1 MLKTLDG
8 NYGRGIRSET
18 RLPYL
23 EENNL
28 GPRAVIWDCCCPCCR
43 PGMASVLEEEH
54 IAGVRELLGA
64 VAANPHVP
72 AAHKDHALAEGE
84 RRWRRRWNGQDP
96 DAGVAVCEVKG

>member
-64 VAANPHVP
+64 VSGRDTSPRDEYFRDA
-72 AAHKDHALAEGE
+72 DHDAGARTC
-84 RRWRRRWNGQDP
+84 RRWR
-96 DAGVAVCEVKG
+96 